1 LTGCEIKWERSG
13 VILGMAEA
21 PLGRGSELRVLT
33 DAVGALAGGQG
44 QVIVLSGETG
54 IGKTTLLRQAGDLGR
69 AAGVH
74 VLWANGSVLER
85 EFAFGVARQL
95 LPELDGA
102 LLKTR
107 AEAPF
112 EAIQALFARVGEIAA
127 AGPVLLVV
135 DDLQWADA
143 ASLRFLNYVATRIGT
158 LAVTVL
164 AGRRLDDTNG
174 EPLVAELTARA
185 HQVWVA
191 PLKVA
196 DVAELAG
203 RVFDDEVDDEFARAC
218 HAASGGNPFLVA
230 EALAVLR
237 EQGVRPTGDG
247 VPYVATVTSR
257 AVVDRTA
264 SRLRTVDGAL
274 ELAQALTVTGDHGRL
289 ELAVEVAGL
298 GTEQAASALDALFR
312 GRVVRYERDAVV
324 FVHSIVASAVAATLN
339 PLRARAWHA
348 RAAELCH
355 RHFRTVERTAAHL
368 LQAGPP
374 HAGWQVDALA
384 EAAEAAHR
392 VGAFESAATLLRHAL
407 SAASLP
413 DDLRLRLRAGLGA
426 ALIFDD
432 AVASRE
438 MLTDVLPLTSGRL
451 YAQVASDL
459 LLATLNTEGFIAGT
473 KIVGSVVDEVA
484 EHDLAAALPLI
495 ARSMGTG
502 WLSDSP
508 VRALLDRVE
517 AVADSHPHGPA
528 IVAAAR
534 AQLAGEI
541 MSDAAAA
548 AARATRALELF
559 WGSGEPEAADMS
571 IPLGAVQGLLVA
583 ERFDEA
589 LAWAARAEEL
599 AARRGWPKVL
609 RGAAWARYA
618 CALLTGHTDAALSA
632 ARDFEASGIALG
644 SGKPLPYSNGYVAGA
659 LLAAGRPDEAEAAL
673 GALAL
678 GELRASDQFVAAA
691 TRAALRL
698 AQHRWAEALAD
709 ALMCGRLLPKTVANP
724 LIAPWRPI
732 AALAAHGLGDP
743 AQAQRLADAEL
754 HLARRWGT
762 PHTLGLALSTAGI
775 VHGDK
780 ALVREA
786 VDVTRDTPARAASMW
801 ALLALDEP
809 DALTEALR
817 IAEQNGWGAV
827 VPAVREAL
835 RAHGRR
841 PGTRP
846 VTALTRGERAVA
858 DLAARGLTNAAICDR
873 LHLAP
878 RTVEQ
883 HLTRTYRKLG
893 ITGRT
898 GLVPALQADGWTP

>member
-1 LTGCEIKWERSG
+1 
-13 VILGMAEA
+13 MAG
-21 PLGRGSELRVLT
+21 PPPGRGAELRVLA
-33 DAVGALAGGQG
+33 DAVGAPARGRG

-54 IGKTTLLRQAGDLGR
+54 IGKTTLLRHAEDLAC
-69 AAGVH
+69 AAGVR
-74 VLWANGSVLER
+74 VLRANGSVLER
-85 EFAFGVARQL
+85 EFAFGLARQL
-95 LPELDGA
+95 LPELDEI
-102 LLKTR
+102 LPKTR

-112 EAIQALFARVGEIAA
+112 EAVQALFARVGEIAA

-158 LAVTVL
+158 LPVTLL

-191 PLKVA
+191 PLTVA
-196 DVAELAG
+196 DVAALAG
-203 RVFDDEVDDEFARAC
+203 RVFDEAVADAFARAC
-218 HAASGGNPFLVA
+218 HAASGGNPFLVN

-237 EQGVRPTGDG
+237 EQGVRPTEDDASH
-247 VPYVATVTSR
+247 VATVTSR

-274 ELAQALTVTGDHGRL
+274 ELAQALTVTGDHDRL

-298 GTEQAASALDALFR
+298 GTEQAASALDALLR

-324 FVHSIVASAVAATLN
+324 FVHSLVASAVAATLN
-339 PLRARAWHA
+339 PLRTRAWHA
-348 RAAELCH
+348 KAAELSH
-355 RHFRTVERTAAHL
+355 RHFLRRERTAAHL

-374 HAGWQVDALA
+374 RARWQVDVLA
-384 EAAEAAHR
+384 EEAEAAHR
-392 VGAFESAATLLRHAL
+392 MGAFESAATLLRHAL
-407 SAASLP
+407 SAPGLP
-413 DDLRLRLRAGLGA
+413 GDLRLRLRAGLGA

-432 AVASRE
+432 AAASRE
-438 MLTDVLPLTSGRL
+438 MLTEVLPRTSGRL
-451 YAQVASDL
+451 HAQVASDL

-473 KIVGSVVDEVA
+473 KLVGSVIDEVA
-484 EHDLAAALPLI
+484 EHDPAAALPLI

-508 VRALLDRVE
+508 VRALLARVE
-517 AVADSHPHGPA
+517 TVAGSHQHGPA

-541 MSDAAAA
+541 MSDASAAA
-548 AARATRALELF
+548 DQATRALELF
-559 WGSGEPEAADMS
+559 WDSGEPEAADMS

-609 RGAAWARYA
+609 RGAAWTRYA
-618 CALLTGHTDAALSA
+618 CALLTGHTDDALAA
-632 ARDFEASGIALG
+632 ARDFEASGVALG
-644 SGKPLPYSNGYVAGA
+644 SGKPLPYSHGYVAGA
-659 LLAAGRPDEAEAAL
+659 LLAAGRLEEAEAAL
-673 GALAL
+673 GTLAH
-678 GELRASDQFVAAA
+678 GELRAADQFIAAA

-698 AQHRWAEALAD
+698 AQHRWQEALAD
-709 ALMCGRLLPKTVANP
+709 ALMCGRLLPGTVANP
-724 LIAPWRPI
+724 LIAPWRPL
-732 AALAAHGLGDP
+732 AALAAHGLGD
-743 AQAQRLADAEL
+743 AEQAQRLADAEL

-762 PHTLGLALSTAGI
+762 PHTLGLALTTAGI

-780 ALVREA
+780 APLREA
-786 VDVTRDTPARAASMW
+786 VEITRSTPARAASMW

-817 IAEQNGWGAV
+817 LAERNGWGAV
-827 VPAVREAL
+827 APAVREAL

-858 DLAARGLTNAAICDR
+858 ELAAGGLTNAAICAR

-893 ITGRT
+893 IAGRA
-898 GLVPALQADGWTP
+898 GLAPAMRAEETAG